1 MWDRGSDWVNFTSLE
16 ANMSSIVSWVFLA
29 VTFIKVMW
37 ESSIISELV
46 LDSDSDLSFSNLVL
60 NVFFM
65 ISKQTLKSPEC
76 LVMRY
81 EQMSIAF
88 VSMNLKIFSTF

>member
-1 MWDRGSDWVNFTSLE
+1 
-16 ANMSSIVSWVFLA
+16 
-29 VTFIKVMW
+29 MW

-88 VSMNLKIFSTF
+88 VSMNLKIFSTFWLFLGLKLGVVQNRSKTFLK